1 MTLMSKISYESANS
15 GKENFEETYNRLD
28 PRSYF
33 HTLGA
38 LDYAIPERAA
48 PVFLRTF
55 DAYSTLRKREALT
68 VLDIGC
74 SYGINAAVLKY
85 GRRMS
90 ELHAHYE
97 AFDESEAGP
106 HEVLSADREA
116 FASERARRDLSII
129 GIDRAQF
136 AASYAFWAGLL
147 DDAIPENLEESDPS
161 PHAAKSIAACDVVIS
176 TGVVG
181 YVTEHTF
188 RRIVDCQPEG
198 ELPWIAS
205 FVLRMFEYE
214 PVAKM
219 LEGHGYVTEKLK
231 GRTFRQRRFSGEAE
245 QEHVEKI
252 LRARGLDT
260 GGLEA
265 NGHYLAEFYL
275 SRPKAD
281 AEKAPLGDFLQA
293 R

>member
-1 MTLMSKISYESANS
+1 MMNKISYESANS
-15 GKENFEETYNRLD
+15 GKEDFEYTYNRLD

-33 HTLGA
+33 QTLGA

-48 PVFLRTF
+48 PVFLRVF
-55 DAYSTLRKREALT
+55 DAFAGMRRRDALT

-90 ELHAHYE
+90 ELRAHYE
-97 AFDESEAGP
+97 TFDETDAGP
-106 HEVLSADREA
+106 HDVLSADREA

-181 YVTEHTF
+181 YVTERTF
-188 RRIVDCQPEG
+188 ERIVDCQPQG

-205 FVLRMFEYE
+205 FVLRMFDYA

-219 LEGHGYVTEKLK
+219 LEARGYATEKLAR
-231 GRTFRQRRFSGEAE
+231 RTFRQRRFASEAE
-245 QEHVEKI
+245 QVHVDQV
-252 LRARGLDT
+252 LRARGLET
-260 GGLEA
+260 EGHEA

-281 AEKAPLGDFLQA
+281 AAKAPLSAFLPA
-293 R
+293 A

>member
-1 MTLMSKISYESANS
+1 MTMISKISYDSANS
-15 GKENFEETYNRLD
+15 GKENFEDTYNRLD

-33 HTLGA
+33 QTLGA

-48 PVFLRTF
+48 PVFLRVF
-55 DAYSTLRKREALT
+55 DAFATNRKRDALT

-90 ELHAHYE
+90 ELRDHYD
-97 AFDESEAGP
+97 AFDESNAGP
-106 HEVLSADREA
+106 HDVLSADREA
-116 FASERARRDLSII
+116 FSSERAKRDLSII

-147 DDAIPENLEESDPS
+147 DDAIPENLEETDPS

-181 YVTEHTF
+181 YVTERTF
-188 RRIVDCQPEG
+188 ERIVDCQPEG

-205 FVLRMFEYE
+205 FVLRMFDYG

-219 LEGHGYVTEKLK
+219 LERRGYTTEKLH
-231 GRTFRQRRFSGEAE
+231 GRTFRQRRFASEAE

-260 GGLEA
+260 EGFEA

-281 AEKAPLGDFLQA
+281 AEKAPLSAFLPIA
-293 R
+293 

>member
-1 MTLMSKISYESANS
+1 MTIMNKISYESANS
-15 GKENFEETYNRLD
+15 GKANFEETYNRLD

-33 HTLGA
+33 QTLGA

-48 PVFLRTF
+48 PVFLRVF
-55 DAYSTLRKREALT
+55 DAFAGLRKRDALT
-68 VLDIGC
+68 ILDIGC

-85 GRRMS
+85 GRKMS
-90 ELHAHYE
+90 ELRAHYE
-97 AFDESEAGP
+97 TFEDSEAGP
-106 HEVLSADREA
+106 HDVLSADRKA
-116 FASERARRDLSII
+116 FATERATRDLSII

-161 PHAAKSIAACDVVIS
+161 PHAASAIAACDVVIS

-181 YVTEHTF
+181 YVTERTF
-188 RRIVDCQPEG
+188 ERIVDCQPQG

-205 FVLRMFEYE
+205 FVLRMFDYG

-219 LEGHGYVTEKLK
+219 LDARGYTTEKLS
-231 GRTFRQRRFSGEAE
+231 GRTFRQRRFSGEDE
-245 QEHVEKI
+245 QSHVEKI
-252 LRARGLDT
+252 LQARGLDT
-260 GGLEA
+260 EGFEA

-275 SRPKAD
+275 SRPKDD
-281 AEKAPLGDFLQA
+281 AAKLPLRAFLPSA
-293 R
+293 

>member
-1 MTLMSKISYESANS
+1 MTMMSKITYDSANS
-15 GKENFEETYNRLD
+15 GKENFEDTYNRLD

-48 PVFLRTF
+48 PVFLRVF
-55 DAYSTLRKREALT
+55 DAFATQRKRDALT

-90 ELHAHYE
+90 ELRAHYE
-97 AFDESEAGP
+97 TFDEGDAGP
-106 HEVLSADREA
+106 HDVLSADREA
-116 FASERARRDLSII
+116 FCPERAKRDLSII

-181 YVTEHTF
+181 YVTERTF
-188 RRIVDCQPEG
+188 QRIIDCQPEG
-198 ELPWIAS
+198 EMPWIAS
-205 FVLRMFEYE
+205 FVLRMFDYG

-219 LEGHGYVTEKLK
+219 LETHGYTTEKLH

-245 QEHVEKI
+245 QAHVEQV
-252 LRARGLDT
+252 LQARGLDT
-260 GGLEA
+260 EGLEA

-281 AEKAPLGDFLQA
+281 AEKAPLSAFLPPA
-293 R
+293 